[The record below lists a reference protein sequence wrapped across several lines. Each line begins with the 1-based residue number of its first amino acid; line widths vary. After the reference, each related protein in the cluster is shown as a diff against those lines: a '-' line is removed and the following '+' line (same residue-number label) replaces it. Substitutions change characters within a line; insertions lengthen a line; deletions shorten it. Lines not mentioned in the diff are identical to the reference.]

1 MDKLEISHL
10 TFYYPEQTTPA
21 LDDFSLEVGSGDFVV
36 LCGPSGCGKST
47 LLRQLKSVLAP
58 HGRRTGEILFD
69 SRRLDELSAAEQTSK
84 IGFVLQDPESQ
95 IVTDKVWHELAF
107 GLESLGFD
115 TPTIRRRV
123 AEMANFFGIQNWFD
137 KSVTELSGG
146 QKQLLNLASIM
157 TMQPEL
163 LILDEPTSQLDP
175 IAASDF
181 IGVVARINRELGTTV
196 IMTEHRLEEAF
207 AAANRVAVMDSGRL
221 QLADSPSAVGER
233 LKSLG
238 HTMFLAMPT
247 AMRVWS
253 AVPDGNTDARH
264 TDCPVTV
271 RDGHEWLSAYA
282 AVHTLR
288 PAAVYPERMFGEVVL
303 EAENLWFSYDK
314 SNEVVRGLDLI
325 LHRGE
330 FAAILGGNGAGK
342 TTSLRLLAG
351 LEKPLRGSVSRNGRL
366 ALLTQNP
373 QLMFRHSTVREDLYE
388 ISPNGGDKYE
398 LAVSLCRLEGLLDR
412 HPYDLSGGEA
422 QRAALAKLLLT
433 EPDILLLDEPTKG
446 LDAEFKREL
455 AAILRRLCKLGKSI
469 LAVSHDVEFCAE
481 YSDRCMLFFD
491 GSVAAEGEPHEF
503 FTGNSFYTTAANRM
517 SRGICDAVTA
527 DELIYICGGEP
538 AFSRETEN
546 CLTAENAAQFTCNE
560 STIPHMD
567 ETAPAEKHT
576 VGTGKS
582 APHSANTDQPESYI
596 SNTDQPTSHTSNTD
610 LTAPHTTNA
619 AKNVTAYTSS
629 GRPRRPKLSL
639 PRRIIAAAAGIACA
653 IIFIQ
658 AIGVTDLS
666 ALVSAGGASEGA
678 YTQLLLGGLLALL
691 LTILAAAI
699 SRPRQKM
706 LEPNA
711 PSSAN
716 SDTHSKSTR
725 RRVPRRTK
733 VAAVV
738 VFLTVPLTLLAGNL
752 LGGGRHYYIVSILI
766 LFECMLPFFLIFEG
780 RRPQARELVIISV
793 LAAIGVAGRAV
804 FFMLPQFKPVTAL
817 TIIAG
822 AALGGETGFLVGA
835 MTMLASNVMF
845 SQGPWTPWQMFCMG
859 IIGFLAGIIFRRL
872 SRTRLPLCIYGALA
886 SLVIY
891 GGIMNFASA
900 LMWSPTLDWRI
911 VVTYFVTGLPM
922 DCIHALSTSLFLWFA
937 AEPMLEKLERVKKKY
952 GLYE

>member
-21 LDDFSLEVGSGDFVV
+21 LDDFSLEVVSGDFVV

-123 AEMANFFGIQNWFD
+123 AEMANYFGIQNWFD

-221 QLADSPSAVGER
+221 LLADRPSVVGER

-238 HTMFLAMPT
+238 HAMFLAMPT

-282 AVHTLR
+282 EAHTLR
-288 PAAVYPERMFGEVVL
+288 PAAVCPERMFGEVVL

-398 LAVSLCRLEGLLDR
+398 LAVRLCRLEGLLDR

-422 QRAALAKLLLT
+422 QRAALAKILLT

-455 AAILRRLCKLGKSI
+455 AAILRELCEISKSI

-491 GSVAAEGEPHEF
+491 GSVAAEGEPREF

-538 AFSRETEN
+538 AVFAGAAESTDIDPQQSAQTVPTESQN
-546 CLTAENAAQFTCNE
+546 NDSVPAASHTTDAAQ
-560 STIPHMD
+560 
-567 ETAPAEKHT
+567 AKL
-576 VGTGKS
+576 
-582 APHSANTDQPESYI
+582 
-596 SNTDQPTSHTSNTD
+596 HTSNADKITS
-610 LTAPHTTNA
+610 NA
-619 AKNVTAYTSS
+619 ADAAVNAATYPSS

-678 YTQLLLGGLLALL
+678 YTQLLLGGLLALS

-699 SRPRQKM
+699 YRPQPKPTI
-706 LEPNA
+706 LNT
-711 PSSAN
+711 SASTG
-716 SDTHSKSTR
+716 SDVRGKSTR
-725 RRVPRRTK
+725 RVPLRTK
-733 VAAVV
+733 IAAVMIL
-738 VFLTVPLTLLAGNL
+738 LTVPLTLLAGNL

-780 RRPQARELVIISV
+780 RKPQARELVIISV

-817 TIIAG
+817 TVIAG
-822 AALGGETGFLVGA
+822 AALGSETGFLVGA

-859 IIGFLAGIIFRRL
+859 IIGFLAGILFRRL
-872 SRTRLPLCIYGALA
+872 SRSRLTLCIYGALA

-891 GGIMNFASA
+891 GGVMNLASA

-922 DCIHALSTSLFLWFA
+922 DCVHALSTALFLWFA

>member
-10 TFYYPEQTTPA
+10 TFYYPDQTTPA
-21 LDDFSLEVGSGDFVV
+21 LDDFSLEVVSGNFVV

-58 HGRRTGEILFD
+58 HGRRTGEILLD

-221 QLADSPSAVGER
+221 LLADRPSAVGER

-238 HTMFLAMPT
+238 HAMFLAMPT

-253 AVPDGNTDARH
+253 AVPDGNPATADKVI
-264 TDCPVTV
+264 DCPVTV
-271 RDGHEWLSAYA
+271 RDGHEWLAAYSAT
-282 AVHTLR
+282 HMLR
-288 PAAVYPERMFGEVVL
+288 PAPVRHERQFGEVVL

-351 LEKPLRGSVSRNGRL
+351 LEKPLRGSVRKNGKL

-398 LAVSLCRLEGLLDR
+398 LAVRLCRLEGLLDR

-481 YSDRCMLFFD
+481 YCDRCMLFFD

-538 AFSRETEN
+538 AVFADAAESTDIDPQQSAQTVPTESQN
-546 CLTAENAAQFTCNE
+546 NDSVPAASHTTDAAQ
-560 STIPHMD
+560 
-567 ETAPAEKHT
+567 AKL
-576 VGTGKS
+576 
-582 APHSANTDQPESYI
+582 
-596 SNTDQPTSHTSNTD
+596 HTSNADKITS
-610 LTAPHTTNA
+610 NA
-619 AKNVTAYTSS
+619 ADAAVNAAAYTFS

-678 YTQLLLGGLLALL
+678 YTQLLLGGLLALS

-699 SRPRQKM
+699 YRPQPKPPI
-706 LEPNA
+706 LNT
-711 PSSAN
+711 SASTG
-716 SDTHSKSTR
+716 SDVRVKSTS
-725 RRVPRRTK
+725 RVPLRTK
-733 VAAVV
+733 IAAAMIL
-738 VFLTVPLTLLAGNL
+738 LTVPLTLLAGNL

-780 RRPQARELVIISV
+780 RKPQARELVIISV

-872 SRTRLPLCIYGALA
+872 SRSRLPLCIYGALA

>member
-10 TFYYPEQTTPA
+10 TFYYPDQTTPA
-21 LDDFSLEVGSGDFVV
+21 LDDFSLEVASGDFVV

-69 SRRLDELSAAEQTSK
+69 SRRLDELSAVEQTSK
-84 IGFVLQDPESQ
+84 IGFVLQDTESQ

-123 AEMANFFGIQNWFD
+123 AEMANYFGIQNWFD
-137 KSVTELSGG
+137 KAVTELSGG

-221 QLADSPSAVGER
+221 LLADSPSAVGER

-253 AVPDGNTDARH
+253 AVPDGNPATADKVI
-264 TDCPVTV
+264 DCPVTV

-288 PAAVYPERMFGEVVL
+288 PTPVRHEHQFGKVVL
-303 EAENLWFSYDK
+303 EAENLWFAYDK
-314 SNEVVRGLDLI
+314 HSEVVRGLDLI
-325 LHRGE
+325 LRQGE

-351 LEKPLRGSVSRNGRL
+351 LEKPLRGSVRRNGKL

-398 LAVSLCRLEGLLDR
+398 LAVRLCRLEGLLDR
-412 HPYDLSGGEA
+412 HPYDLSGGEV
-422 QRAALAKLLLT
+422 QRAALAKILLT

-455 AAILRRLCKLGKSI
+455 AAILRELCEIGKSI

-481 YSDRCMLFFD
+481 YCDRCMLFFD
-491 GSVAAEGEPHEF
+491 GSVASEGEPREF

-517 SRGICDAVTA
+517 SRGVCSAVTA

-538 AFSRETEN
+538 AVFGDDAESAAMNLPQSAQTTPTESQN
-546 CLTAENAAQFTCNE
+546 NDAVSVA
-560 STIPHMD
+560 
-567 ETAPAEKHT
+567 
-576 VGTGKS
+576 
-582 APHSANTDQPESYI
+582 
-596 SNTDQPTSHTSNTD
+596 SNTTDTAQDKLHTSNAD
-610 LTAPHTTNA
+610 KISSNA
-619 AKNVTAYTSS
+619 ANSAANAAAYTPS

-639 PRRIIAAAAGIACA
+639 PRRIVAGIAGIACA

-678 YTQLLLGGLLALL
+678 YTQLLLGGLLALS

-699 SRPRQKM
+699 YRPQPKPPI
-706 LEPNA
+706 LNT
-711 PSSAN
+711 SASTG
-716 SDTHSKSTR
+716 SDVRGKSTR
-725 RRVPRRTK
+725 SVPLRTK
-733 VAAVV
+733 IAAAMIL
-738 VFLTVPLTLLAGNL
+738 LTVPLTLLAGNL

-872 SRTRLPLCIYGALA
+872 SRSRLPLCIYGALA
-886 SLVIY
+886 ALVIY
-891 GGIMNFASA
+891 GGIMNLASA

-922 DCIHALSTSLFLWFA
+922 DCIHALSTALFLWFA

>member
-1 MDKLEISHL
+1 MCKLEIIRLS
-10 TFYYPEQTTPA
+10 FSYPEQTAPA
-21 LDDFSLEVGSGDFVV
+21 LDDFSLEVASGDFVV

-47 LLRQLKSVLAP
+47 LLRHMKSVLAP

-181 IGVVARINRELGTTV
+181 IGVVVRINRELGTTV

-221 QLADSPSAVGER
+221 LLADRPSAVGER

-238 HTMFLAMPT
+238 HAMFLAMPT

-271 RDGHEWLSAYA
+271 RDGHEWLSAYSA
-282 AVHTLR
+282 THTLR
-288 PAAVYPERMFGEVVL
+288 PAAVYPERLFGEVVL

-398 LAVSLCRLEGLLDR
+398 LAVRLCRLEGLLDR
-412 HPYDLSGGEA
+412 HPYDLSGGEV
-422 QRAALAKLLLT
+422 QRAALAKILLT

-455 AAILRRLCKLGKSI
+455 SAILRKLCDIGKSI

-481 YSDRCMLFFD
+481 YSDRCMLYFD
-491 GSVAAEGEPHEF
+491 GSVAAEGKPHEF

-517 SRGICDAVTA
+517 SRGVCSAVTA

-538 AFSRETEN
+538 AVFGDNAESAAMNLPQSAQTTPTESQN
-546 CLTAENAAQFTCNE
+546 NDSVPAASHTTDAAQ
-560 STIPHMD
+560 
-567 ETAPAEKHT
+567 AKL
-576 VGTGKS
+576 
-582 APHSANTDQPESYI
+582 
-596 SNTDQPTSHTSNTD
+596 HTSNADKITSN
-610 LTAPHTTNA
+610 ATNA
-619 AKNVTAYTSS
+619 AKNATAYTSS

-678 YTQLLLGGLLALL
+678 YTQLLLGGLLALS

-699 SRPRQKM
+699 YRPQPKPPI
-706 LEPNA
+706 LNT
-711 PSSAN
+711 SASTG
-716 SDTHSKSTR
+716 SDVRGKSTR
-725 RRVPRRTK
+725 RVPLRTK
-733 VAAVV
+733 IAAAMIL
-738 VFLTVPLTLLAGNL
+738 LTVPLTLLAGNL

-780 RRPQARELVIISV
+780 RKPQARELVIISV

-817 TIIAG
+817 TIITG

-859 IIGFLAGIIFRRL
+859 IIGFFAGILFRRL
-872 SRTRLPLCIYGALA
+872 SRTRLTLCIYGALA

-922 DCIHALSTSLFLWFA
+922 DCIHALSTALFLWFA

>member
-10 TFYYPEQTTPA
+10 TFYYPEQTAPA
-21 LDDFSLEVGSGDFVV
+21 LDDFSLEVVSGDFVV

-47 LLRQLKSVLAP
+47 LLRHMKSVLAP
-58 HGRRTGEILFD
+58 HGRRTGEVLLD
-69 SRRLDELSAAEQTSK
+69 SRRLDELSAADQTSK

-207 AAANRVAVMDSGRL
+207 AAANRAAVMDSGRL
-221 QLADSPSAVGER
+221 LLADSPSAVGER

-238 HTMFLAMPT
+238 HAMFLAMPT
-247 AMRVWS
+247 AMWVWS

-282 AVHTLR
+282 AAHTLR
-288 PAAVYPERMFGEVVL
+288 PAAVRHERQFGKVVL
-303 EAENLWFSYDK
+303 EAENLWFAYDK
-314 SNEVVRGLDLI
+314 HSEVVRGLDLI
-325 LHRGE
+325 LRQGE

-351 LEKPLRGSVSRNGRL
+351 LEKPLRGSVRRNGKL

-412 HPYDLSGGEA
+412 HPYDLSGGEV
-422 QRAALAKLLLT
+422 QRAALAKILLT

-455 AAILRRLCKLGKSI
+455 AAILRRLCELGKSI

-481 YSDRCMLFFD
+481 FSDHCMLFFD

-503 FTGNSFYTTAANRM
+503 FTGNSFYTTAANRI
-517 SRGICDAVTA
+517 SRGVCSAVTA

-538 AFSRETEN
+538 AVFAGAAESTDIDPQQSAQTAPTESQN
-546 CLTAENAAQFTCNE
+546 NKSVPAASHTTDAAQ
-560 STIPHMD
+560 
-567 ETAPAEKHT
+567 AKL
-576 VGTGKS
+576 
-582 APHSANTDQPESYI
+582 
-596 SNTDQPTSHTSNTD
+596 HTSNADKITS
-610 LTAPHTTNA
+610 NA
-619 AKNVTAYTSS
+619 ADAAVNATAYTSS

-678 YTQLLLGGLLALL
+678 YTQLLLGGLLALSM
-691 LTILAAAI
+691 TILAAAI
-699 SRPRQKM
+699 YRPQPK
-706 LEPNA
+706 A
-711 PSSAN
+711 PILNTSASTG
-716 SDTHSKSTR
+716 SDVRGKSTR
-725 RRVPRRTK
+725 RVPLRTK
-733 VAAVV
+733 IAAAMIL
-738 VFLTVPLTLLAGNL
+738 LTVPLTLLVGNL

-872 SRTRLPLCIYGALA
+872 SRSRLPLCIYGALA

-891 GGIMNFASA
+891 GGIMNLASA

>member
-10 TFYYPEQTTPA
+10 TFYYPDQTTPA
-21 LDDFSLEVGSGDFVV
+21 LDDFSLEVASGDFVV

-69 SRRLDELSAAEQTSK
+69 SRRLDELSAADQTSK

-207 AAANRVAVMDSGRL
+207 AAANRAAVMDSGRL
-221 QLADSPSAVGER
+221 LLADSPSAVGER

-238 HTMFLAMPT
+238 HAMFLAMPT

-282 AVHTLR
+282 ATHTLR
-288 PAAVYPERMFGEVVL
+288 PAPAPHERLFGEVVL

-314 SNEVVRGLDLI
+314 NNEVVRGLDLT

-366 ALLTQNP
+366 ALLTQNT
-373 QLMFRHSTVREDLYE
+373 QLMFRHSSVREDLYE
-388 ISPNGGDKYE
+388 ISPNGGGKYE
-398 LAVSLCRLEGLLDR
+398 LAVRLCRLEGLLDR
-412 HPYDLSGGEA
+412 HPYDLSGGEV

-491 GSVAAEGEPHEF
+491 GSVAAEGEPCEF

-538 AFSRETEN
+538 AVFAGAAESTDIDPQQSAQTAPTESRNNDSVPAASHT
-546 CLTAENAAQFTCNE
+546 TDAAQ
-560 STIPHMD
+560 
-567 ETAPAEKHT
+567 AKL
-576 VGTGKS
+576 
-582 APHSANTDQPESYI
+582 
-596 SNTDQPTSHTSNTD
+596 HTSNADKITS
-610 LTAPHTTNA
+610 NA
-619 AKNVTAYTSS
+619 ADTAVNAATYTSS

-678 YTQLLLGGLLALL
+678 YTQLLLGGLLALS

-699 SRPRQKM
+699 YRPQPKPTI
-706 LEPNA
+706 LNT
-711 PSSAN
+711 SASTG
-716 SDTHSKSTR
+716 SDVRGKSTR
-725 RRVPRRTK
+725 RVPLRTK
-733 VAAVV
+733 IAAVMIL
-738 VFLTVPLTLLAGNL
+738 LTVPLTLLAGNL

-780 RRPQARELVIISV
+780 RKPQARELVIISV

-859 IIGFLAGIIFRRL
+859 IIGFFAGILFRRL
-872 SRTRLPLCIYGALA
+872 SRTRLTLCIYGALA
-886 SLVIY
+886 ALVIY

>member
-10 TFYYPEQTTPA
+10 TFYYPDQTTPA
-21 LDDFSLEVGSGDFVV
+21 LDDFSLEVASGDFVV

-69 SRRLDELSAAEQTSK
+69 SRRLDELSAADQTSK

-221 QLADSPSAVGER
+221 LLADSPSAVGER

-238 HTMFLAMPT
+238 HAMFLAMPT

-253 AVPDGNTDARH
+253 AVPDGNPATADKAI
-264 TDCPVTV
+264 DCPVTV

-282 AVHTLR
+282 ATHTLR
-288 PAAVYPERMFGEVVL
+288 PAPVYPERMFGEVVL

-455 AAILRRLCKLGKSI
+455 AAILRRLCELGKSI

-491 GSVAAEGEPHEF
+491 GSVAAEGKPHEF

-517 SRGICDAVTA
+517 SRGVCSAVTA

-538 AFSRETEN
+538 AVFGDDAEPAAMNLPQSAQTTPTESQN
-546 CLTAENAAQFTCNE
+546 NDTVPVASNTTDAAQ
-560 STIPHMD
+560 D
-567 ETAPAEKHT
+567 KL
-576 VGTGKS
+576 
-582 APHSANTDQPESYI
+582 
-596 SNTDQPTSHTSNTD
+596 HTSNAD
-610 LTAPHTTNA
+610 KISSNA
-619 AKNVTAYTSS
+619 ANSAANAAAYTPS

-639 PRRIIAAAAGIACA
+639 PRRIVAGIAGIACA

-666 ALVSAGGASEGA
+666 ALVNAGGASEGA
-678 YTQLLLGGLLALL
+678 YTQLLLGGLLALS

-699 SRPRQKM
+699 YRPQPK
-706 LEPNA
+706 PTIQNT
-711 PSSAN
+711 SSSTG
-716 SDTHSKSTR
+716 SDVRGKSTR
-725 RRVPRRTK
+725 RVPLRTK
-733 VAAVV
+733 IAAAMIL
-738 VFLTVPLTLLAGNL
+738 LTVPLTLLAGNL

-872 SRTRLPLCIYGALA
+872 SRSRLPLCIYGALA

>member
-21 LDDFSLEVGSGDFVV
+21 LDNFSLEVDSGDFVV

-69 SRRLDELSAAEQTSK
+69 SLRLDELSAAEQTSK

-137 KSVTELSGG
+137 KAVTELSGG

-221 QLADSPSAVGER
+221 LLADRPSAVGER

-282 AVHTLR
+282 AAHTLR
-288 PAAVYPERMFGEVVL
+288 PTPVRHERQFGKVVL

-538 AFSRETEN
+538 AVFADAAESTDIDPQQSAQTVPTESQN
-546 CLTAENAAQFTCNE
+546 NDSVPAASHTTDAAQ
-560 STIPHMD
+560 
-567 ETAPAEKHT
+567 AKL
-576 VGTGKS
+576 
-582 APHSANTDQPESYI
+582 
-596 SNTDQPTSHTSNTD
+596 HTSNADKITS
-610 LTAPHTTNA
+610 NA
-619 AKNVTAYTSS
+619 ADAAVNAATYTSS

-639 PRRIIAAAAGIACA
+639 PRRIIAAAAGIACV

-678 YTQLLLGGLLALL
+678 YTQLLLGGLLALS

-699 SRPRQKM
+699 YRPQPKPPI
-706 LEPNA
+706 LNTPF
-711 PSSAN
+711 STG
-716 SDTHSKSTR
+716 SDVRGKSTR
-725 RRVPRRTK
+725 RVPLRTK
-733 VAAVV
+733 IAAAMIL
-738 VFLTVPLTLLAGNL
+738 LTVPLTLLAGNL

-822 AALGGETGFLVGA
+822 AALGGETGYLVGA

-872 SRTRLPLCIYGALA
+872 SRSRLPLCIYGAMA
-886 SLVIY
+886 ALVIY
-891 GGIMNFASA
+891 GGIMNLASA

>member
-47 LLRQLKSVLAP
+47 LLCQLKSVLAP

-69 SRRLDELSAAEQTSK
+69 SRRLDELSAVEQTSK

-207 AAANRVAVMDSGRL
+207 AAANRVAVMDSARL
-221 QLADSPSAVGER
+221 LLADRPSAVGER

-282 AVHTLR
+282 AAHTLR
-288 PAAVYPERMFGEVVL
+288 PAPVYPERMFGEVVL

-314 SNEVVRGLDLI
+314 SNEVVRGLDLT
-325 LHRGE
+325 LRQGE

-351 LEKPLRGSVSRNGRL
+351 LEKPLRGSVRRNGKL

-388 ISPNGGDKYE
+388 ISPNGGDKYK

-412 HPYDLSGGEA
+412 HPYDLSGGEV
-422 QRAALAKLLLT
+422 QRAALAKILLT

-481 YSDRCMLFFD
+481 YSDRCMLFFY

-538 AFSRETEN
+538 AVFAGAAESTDIDTQQSAQTAPTESRN
-546 CLTAENAAQFTCNE
+546 NKSVPTASHTTDAAQ
-560 STIPHMD
+560 
-567 ETAPAEKHT
+567 AKL
-576 VGTGKS
+576 
-582 APHSANTDQPESYI
+582 
-596 SNTDQPTSHTSNTD
+596 HTSNAD
-610 LTAPHTTNA
+610 KISSNAADA

-780 RRPQARELVIISV
+780 RKPQARELVIISV

-817 TIIAG
+817 TVIAG
-822 AALGGETGFLVGA
+822 AALGSETGFLVGA

-859 IIGFLAGIIFRRL
+859 IIGFLAGILFRRL
-872 SRTRLPLCIYGALA
+872 SRSRLTLCIYGALA

-891 GGIMNFASA
+891 GGVMNLASA

-922 DCIHALSTSLFLWFA
+922 DCVHALSTALFLWFA

>member
-84 IGFVLQDPESQ
+84 IGFVLHDPESQ

-221 QLADSPSAVGER
+221 LLADRPSAVGER

-238 HTMFLAMPT
+238 HAMFLAMPT

-253 AVPDGNTDARH
+253 AVPDGNPATADKAI
-264 TDCPVTV
+264 DCPVTV

-282 AVHTLR
+282 ATHTLR
-288 PAAVYPERMFGEVVL
+288 PAPVRHERQFRKVVL
-303 EAENLWFSYDK
+303 ESENLWFAYDK
-314 SNEVVRGLDLI
+314 HSEVVRGLDLT
-325 LHRGE
+325 LRQGE

-388 ISPNGGDKYE
+388 ISPNGGGKYE
-398 LAVSLCRLEGLLDR
+398 LAVRLCRLEGLLDR
-412 HPYDLSGGEA
+412 HPYDLSGGEV

-455 AAILRRLCKLGKSI
+455 AAILRRLCELGKSI

-481 YSDRCMLFFD
+481 YCDRCMLFFD
-491 GSVAAEGEPHEF
+491 GSVAAEGEPREF

-538 AFSRETEN
+538 AVFADAAESTDIDPQQSAQTAPTESQN
-546 CLTAENAAQFTCNE
+546 NDAVPAASHTTDAAQ
-560 STIPHMD
+560 
-567 ETAPAEKHT
+567 AKL
-576 VGTGKS
+576 
-582 APHSANTDQPESYI
+582 
-596 SNTDQPTSHTSNTD
+596 HTSNADKITSNAAD
-610 LTAPHTTNA
+610 A
-619 AKNVTAYTSS
+619 AKNATAYTSS

-678 YTQLLLGGLLALL
+678 YTQLLLGGLLALS

-699 SRPRQKM
+699 YRPQPKPPI
-706 LEPNA
+706 LNT
-711 PSSAN
+711 SASTG
-716 SDTHSKSTR
+716 SDVRGKSTR
-725 RRVPRRTK
+725 RVPLRTK
-733 VAAVV
+733 IAAAMIL
-738 VFLTVPLTLLAGNL
+738 LTVPLTLLVGNL

-859 IIGFLAGIIFRRL
+859 IIGFLAGILFRRL
-872 SRTRLPLCIYGALA
+872 SRTRLTLCIYGALA

-922 DCIHALSTSLFLWFA
+922 DCIHALSTALFLWFA

>member
-10 TFYYPEQTTPA
+10 TFYYPDQTTPA
-21 LDDFSLEVGSGDFVV
+21 LDDFSLEVASGDFVV

-69 SRRLDELSAAEQTSK
+69 SRRLDELSAVEQTSK

-238 HTMFLAMPT
+238 HAMFLAMPT

-253 AVPDGNTDARH
+253 AVPDGNPATADKAI
-264 TDCPVTV
+264 DCPVTV

-282 AVHTLR
+282 ATHTLR
-288 PAAVYPERMFGEVVL
+288 PAPVYPERMFGEVVL

-455 AAILRRLCKLGKSI
+455 AAILRELCETGKSI

-481 YSDRCMLFFD
+481 YCDRCMLFFD

-538 AFSRETEN
+538 AVFADAAESTDIDPQQSAQTAPTESQN
-546 CLTAENAAQFTCNE
+546 NKSVPAASHTTDAAQ
-560 STIPHMD
+560 
-567 ETAPAEKHT
+567 AKL
-576 VGTGKS
+576 
-582 APHSANTDQPESYI
+582 
-596 SNTDQPTSHTSNTD
+596 HTSNADKITS
-610 LTAPHTTNA
+610 NA
-619 AKNVTAYTSS
+619 ADAAVNAAAYTSS

-639 PRRIIAAAAGIACA
+639 PRRIIAGIAGIACA

-678 YTQLLLGGLLALL
+678 YTQLLLGGLLALS
-691 LTILAAAI
+691 LTIHAAAI
-699 SRPRQKM
+699 YRPQPKPPI
-706 LEPNA
+706 LNT
-711 PSSAN
+711 SASTG
-716 SDTHSKSTR
+716 SDVRGKSTR
-725 RRVPRRTK
+725 RVPLRTK
-733 VAAVV
+733 IAAAMIL
-738 VFLTVPLTLLAGNL
+738 LTVPLTLLAGNL

-872 SRTRLPLCIYGALA
+872 SRSRLPLCIYGALA

-952 GLYE
+952 GLYV

>member
-221 QLADSPSAVGER
+221 LLADRPSAVGER

-288 PAAVYPERMFGEVVL
+288 PTPVRHERQFGKVVL
-303 EAENLWFSYDK
+303 EAENLWFAYDK
-314 SNEVVRGLDLI
+314 HSEVVRGLDLT
-325 LHRGE
+325 LRQGE

-388 ISPNGGDKYE
+388 ISPNGGGKYE
-398 LAVSLCRLEGLLDR
+398 LAVRLCRLEGLLDR
-412 HPYDLSGGEA
+412 HPYDLSGGEV

-481 YSDRCMLFFD
+481 YCDRCMLFFD

-538 AFSRETEN
+538 AVFADAAESTDIDPQQSAQTAPTESRNNDSVPAASHT
-546 CLTAENAAQFTCNE
+546 TDAAQ
-560 STIPHMD
+560 
-567 ETAPAEKHT
+567 AKL
-576 VGTGKS
+576 
-582 APHSANTDQPESYI
+582 
-596 SNTDQPTSHTSNTD
+596 HTSNADKITS
-610 LTAPHTTNA
+610 NA
-619 AKNVTAYTSS
+619 ADAAVNATAYTSS

-639 PRRIIAAAAGIACA
+639 PRRIIAGIAGIACA

-666 ALVSAGGASEGA
+666 ALVGAGGASEGA
-678 YTQLLLGGLLALL
+678 YTQLLLGGLLALS

-699 SRPRQKM
+699 YRPQPKPTI
-706 LEPNA
+706 LNT
-711 PSSAN
+711 SASTG
-716 SDTHSKSTR
+716 SDVRGKSTR
-725 RRVPRRTK
+725 RVPLRTK
-733 VAAVV
+733 IAAAMIL
-738 VFLTVPLTLLAGNL
+738 LTVPLTLLAGNL

-780 RRPQARELVIISV
+780 RRPQTRELVIISV

-859 IIGFLAGIIFRRL
+859 IIGFFAGIIFRRL
-872 SRTRLPLCIYGALA
+872 SRSRLPLCIYGALTA
-886 SLVIY
+886 LVIY
-891 GGIMNFASA
+891 GGIMNLASA

>member
-21 LDDFSLEVGSGDFVV
+21 LDDFSLEVASGDFVV

-181 IGVVARINRELGTTV
+181 IGVVVRINRELGTTV

-221 QLADSPSAVGER
+221 LLADRPSAVGER

-288 PAAVYPERMFGEVVL
+288 PTPVRHERQFGKVVL
-303 EAENLWFSYDK
+303 EAENLWFAYDK
-314 SNEVVRGLDLI
+314 HSEVVRGLDLT
-325 LHRGE
+325 LRQGE

-388 ISPNGGDKYE
+388 ISPNGGGKYE
-398 LAVSLCRLEGLLDR
+398 LAVRLCRLEGLFDR
-412 HPYDLSGGEA
+412 HPYDLSGGEV

-455 AAILRRLCKLGKSI
+455 AAILRRLCELGKSI
-469 LAVSHDVEFCAE
+469 LAVSHDIEFCAV

-491 GSVAAEGEPHEF
+491 GSVAAEGEPREF

-538 AFSRETEN
+538 AVFGDEAEPTAMNLPQSAQTTPTESQN
-546 CLTAENAAQFTCNE
+546 NDSVPAASHTTDAAQ
-560 STIPHMD
+560 
-567 ETAPAEKHT
+567 AKL
-576 VGTGKS
+576 
-582 APHSANTDQPESYI
+582 
-596 SNTDQPTSHTSNTD
+596 HTSNADKITSNAAD
-610 LTAPHTTNA
+610 A
-619 AKNVTAYTSS
+619 AKNATAYTSS

-666 ALVSAGGASEGA
+666 ALVSAGGANEGA
-678 YTQLLLGGLLALL
+678 YTQLLLGGLLALS

-699 SRPRQKM
+699 YRPQPKPTIR
-706 LEPNA
+706 NT
-711 PSSAN
+711 SSSTG
-716 SDTHSKSTR
+716 SDVRGKSTR
-725 RRVPRRTK
+725 RVPLRTK
-733 VAAVV
+733 IAAAMIL
-738 VFLTVPLTLLAGNL
+738 LTVPLTLLAGNL

-766 LFECMLPFFLIFEG
+766 LLECMLPFFLIFEG

-817 TIIAG
+817 TVIAG
-822 AALGGETGFLVGA
+822 AALGSETGFLVGA

-859 IIGFLAGIIFRRL
+859 IIGFLAGILFRRL
-872 SRTRLPLCIYGALA
+872 SRSRLTLCIYGALA

-891 GGIMNFASA
+891 GGVMNLASA

-922 DCIHALSTSLFLWFA
+922 DCVHALSTALFLWFA

>member
-47 LLRQLKSVLAP
+47 LLRHMKSVLAP

-137 KSVTELSGG
+137 KAVTELSGG

-196 IMTEHRLEEAF
+196 IITEHRLEEAF

-221 QLADSPSAVGER
+221 LLADRPSAVGER

-253 AVPDGNTDARH
+253 AVPDGNTDTRH

-271 RDGHEWLSAYA
+271 RDGHEWLSAYSA
-282 AVHTLR
+282 THTLR

-325 LHRGE
+325 LRQGE

-388 ISPNGGDKYE
+388 ISPNGGDKYK

-455 AAILRRLCKLGKSI
+455 AAILRRLCELGKSI

-481 YSDRCMLFFD
+481 YCDRCMLFFD
-491 GSVAAEGEPHEF
+491 GSVAAEGEPREF

-517 SRGICDAVTA
+517 SRGICDSVTA

-538 AFSRETEN
+538 AVFADAAESTDIDPQQSAQTAPTESQN
-546 CLTAENAAQFTCNE
+546 NKSVPAASHTTDAAQ
-560 STIPHMD
+560 
-567 ETAPAEKHT
+567 AKL
-576 VGTGKS
+576 
-582 APHSANTDQPESYI
+582 
-596 SNTDQPTSHTSNTD
+596 HTSNADKITSNAAD
-610 LTAPHTTNA
+610 A
-619 AKNVTAYTSS
+619 AKNATAYTSS

-678 YTQLLLGGLLALL
+678 YTQLLLGGLLALS
-691 LTILAAAI
+691 LTIHAAAI
-699 SRPRQKM
+699 YRPQPKPPI
-706 LEPNA
+706 LNT
-711 PSSAN
+711 SASTG
-716 SDTHSKSTR
+716 SDVRGKSTR
-725 RRVPRRTK
+725 RVPLRTK
-733 VAAVV
+733 IAAAMIL
-738 VFLTVPLTLLAGNL
+738 LTVPLTLLAGNL

-859 IIGFLAGIIFRRL
+859 IIGFLAGILFRRL
-872 SRTRLPLCIYGALA
+872 SRTRLPLCIYGALTA
-886 SLVIY
+886 LVIY
-891 GGIMNFASA
+891 GGIMNLASA